1 MTSTSPQAVSGSQPS
16 KDETQ
21 DVIYASSSNL
31 DLKSQIYAPG
41 PSNRANRSPPKVR
54 HHLPE
59 QNSAQKPDGNTLVT
73 IKAHRDTAAA
83 APQAVALTAAAVPAE
98 DLVIVDG
105 VAQDQAVVKSSYLS
119 TYLTLLQQYQDKT
132 APTKFVY
139 LKRVPAHVAEYNPYI
154 LRVVSYQKANKDELY
169 TLSAEGVNQYR
180 NNVHTEFTPLDQ
192 WQREEYLVAVR
203 GVCSE
208 LTSTRLQQLT
218 EGQVQRLP
226 DFLAG
231 QQIKHEQSAKDLD
244 TFGGMVIG
252 AIAAACHAALEQL
265 ETQLLQD
272 THTPLA
278 ELSHTGTSHG
288 QKQHLLLPQQHQD
301 SAEEFK
307 FTLAAARRTELRR
320 LRNFVKMADY
330 MMCDTLQQVLAA
342 SVVDMLQAGIH
353 QPHPE
358 APGKSAATPGLVQ
371 SGFEG
376 ARTGNTQPSSQA
388 SGAAS
393 LLADGAG
400 PSRTSSLP
408 QSADPGPES
417 PPERSCIFEVEV
429 VLTATGTKLTPSI
442 SQFLRALEALV
453 SDWMGVLSGLRRL
466 WEAGEVMRL
475 ITTPGDE
482 HPPHTPLAALIDA
495 GNFRTLVAQL
505 QQSWQ
510 AAFAQADSFR
520 QSYAPFEDM
529 LQRNDSVNVSALAAA
544 YVESFNAQL
553 LPDEHALEAGAAQDQ
568 PAGEWPAQADSHSIS
583 ADAASEGADKQCLGA
598 AVTLPTFK
606 DLVDD
611 LRSQLKDINGLDDK
625 RDVGMF
631 RVDAQQLKAA
641 LLPSPTALLMQLGQ
655 LLPQAAAQLY
665 SRFVEQIHSATSIL
679 RATTSSVEDYA
690 NQSKLEE
697 HYSQVQATYELVLGY
712 DMQVPAMDMAAYR
725 TLTADME
732 ALQQAVE
739 MVEARSEDLTEAFGR
754 ELAAGADVVI
764 KEAAQMRNAAQAEMV
779 LDEISEGD
787 AVICYLSE
795 LVQRAES
802 QQAEQQRIVQHQTF
816 LNLPRMVNEELGLA
830 KAEIE
835 LRLLVWTSSSEWAE
849 ASTTW
854 AQTPFTLL
862 DVSSLEDCTAK
873 FAKSV
878 LRMERSLPS
887 NQVVT
892 KLGQAVKAMQSNL
905 PLLQALRNPALK
917 DRHWTKLAN
926 IMGTPLVTDPPLT
939 LAQLLDLKVEQ
950 HQEAVVTFS
959 VEASQEAALEDLLD
973 HINSKWNS
981 IDFTLLP
988 FKDMKDSF
996 ILGSLEDVT
1005 AALEDSMVTMFM
1017 TGIRHEVERI
1027 DRQLHLF
1034 SDTLDEWTAC
1044 QKDWMYLKTIF
1055 SASDIQRQLPHEAKA
1070 FTAVDKQFKDVM
1082 RRTKERSNA
1091 MQAATAP
1098 GLLDA
1103 FRKSNEVLE
1112 TISKSLED
1120 YLETKRMAFPRF
1132 YFLSNDELL
1141 EILAQPHLGKCF
1153 DGIRRLEFGGDDP
1166 KSPDILAMVSAE
1178 GEKVPLGKSLKARGN
1193 IETWLSQVE
1202 QSMAVCL
1209 RKLAR
1214 AGHQTYPSQAR
1225 TQWVTQQP
1233 SQLVLLISQ
1242 CLSAPSPPAALAQ
1255 YLLTCTAQLGGLTR
1269 VVRGTLPD
1277 LHRRTLSALI
1287 TIDVHARDIVDNLIR
1302 EGVQDANEFAWQMQL
1317 RYSWN
1322 EAVDD
1327 VVVRQV
1333 NSRFIY
1339 GYEYVGAQGR
1349 LVVTPMTDR
1358 CYITLT
1364 AALHHKLG
1372 ASPAGPA
1379 GTGKTETTKACA

>member
-1 MTSTSPQAVSGSQPS
+1 MTSTSPQAVAGSQPS
-16 KDETQ
+16 KDGSQ
-21 DVIYASSSNL
+21 DVIYAASSNL
-31 DLKSQIYAPG
+31 DLKSHIYAPG

-59 QNSAQKPDGNTLVT
+59 QQDSAQ
-73 IKAHRDTAAA
+73 AHRDITAA
-83 APQAVALTAAAVPAE
+83 APQAVALTAAAVSAD

-119 TYLTLLQQYQDKT
+119 TYLALLQQYQDNT

-139 LKRVPAHVAEYNPYI
+139 LKRLPAHVAEYNPYI
-154 LRVVSYQKANKDELY
+154 LRAVSYQKANKDELY

-180 NNVHTEFTPLDQ
+180 NSVHTEFTPLDQ
-192 WQREEYLVAVR
+192 WQREVSLFTVLKKLKTFQSFKLWKAFRQAVYQLNSHLTGCLTEYLVAVR
-203 GVCSE
+203 GVCSQ
-208 LTSTRLQQLT
+208 LTSIRLQQLT

-244 TFGGMVIG
+244 SFGGMVIG
-252 AIAAACHAALEQL
+252 AVASACHAALEQL

-278 ELSHTGTSHG
+278 ELSHTSTSHG
-288 QKQHLLLPQQHQD
+288 LKQHLLLPQEHQD
-301 SAEEFK
+301 NAEEFK

-358 APGKSAATPGLVQ
+358 APGKSAATPGLAQ

-376 ARTGNTQPSSQA
+376 ARTGNAQPSSQA

-393 LLADGAG
+393 LLADAAG
-400 PSRTSSLP
+400 PNNSPL
-408 QSADPGPES
+408 QSAEPGPDS
-417 PPERSCIFEVEV
+417 APKRSCIFEVEV

-495 GNFRTLVAQL
+495 GDFRTLVAQL

-529 LQRNDSVNVSALAAA
+529 LRRNDSVNVSALAAA

-553 LPDEHALEAGAAQDQ
+553 LPDEHALEAGAGQDQ
-568 PAGEWPAQADSHSIS
+568 PAGQRPAQPDSNSIS
-583 ADAASEGADKQCLGA
+583 AAAASGDADQQCLGA
-598 AVTLPTFK
+598 AATLTTFK
-606 DLVDD
+606 DLMGD

-665 SRFVEQIHSATSIL
+665 SRFVEQVHSATSIL
-679 RATTSSVEDYA
+679 RATTSSVEEY
-690 NQSKLEE
+690 SKVDE

-712 DMQVPAMDMAAYR
+712 GMQVPAMDMAAYR

-739 MVEARSEDLTEAFGR
+739 MVEARQEDQTEAFGR
-754 ELAAGADVVI
+754 DLAAGADGVI

-779 LDEISEGD
+779 LDETSEGD
-787 AVICYLSE
+787 TVISYLSD

-802 QQAEQQRIVQHQTF
+802 QQAEQQRIVHHQAF
-816 LNLPRMVNEELGLA
+816 LNLPRMVNEELALA

-849 ASTTW
+849 ASLTW

-873 FAKSV
+873 FTKSV
-878 LRMERSLPS
+878 LRMERSLPP
-887 NQVVT
+887 NQVVK
-892 KLGQAVKAMQSNL
+892 KLGQAVKAMQGSL

-926 IMGTPLVTDPPLT
+926 IMGTPLITDPPLT

-950 HQEAVVTFS
+950 QQEAVVTLS

-988 FKDMKDSF
+988 FKDMKDAF

-1005 AALEDSMVTMFM
+1005 AALEDSMVTMS
-1017 TGIRHEVERI
+1017 T
-1027 DRQLHLF
+1027 
-1034 SDTLDEWTAC
+1034 
-1044 QKDWMYLKTIF
+1044 
-1055 SASDIQRQLPHEAKA
+1055 
-1070 FTAVDKQFKDVM
+1070 
-1082 RRTKERSNA
+1082 
-1091 MQAATAP
+1091 
-1098 GLLDA
+1098 
-1103 FRKSNEVLE
+1103 
-1112 TISKSLED
+1112 
-1120 YLETKRMAFPRF
+1120 
-1132 YFLSNDELL
+1132 
-1141 EILAQPHLGKCF
+1141 ILA
-1153 DGIRRLEFGGDDP
+1153 
-1166 KSPDILAMVSAE
+1166 S
-1178 GEKVPLGKSLKARGN
+1178 
-1193 IETWLSQVE
+1193 
-1202 QSMAVCL
+1202 
-1209 RKLAR
+1209 
-1214 AGHQTYPSQAR
+1214 
-1225 TQWVTQQP
+1225 
-1233 SQLVLLISQ
+1233 
-1242 CLSAPSPPAALAQ
+1242 
-1255 YLLTCTAQLGGLTR
+1255 
-1269 VVRGTLPD
+1269 
-1277 LHRRTLSALI
+1277 
-1287 TIDVHARDIVDNLIR
+1287 
-1302 EGVQDANEFAWQMQL
+1302 
-1317 RYSWN
+1317 
-1322 EAVDD
+1322 
-1327 VVVRQV
+1327 RQV
-1333 NSRFIY
+1333 RPSLQPYSRH
-1339 GYEYVGAQGR
+1339 GACFR
-1349 LVVTPMTDR
+1349 TPWA
-1358 CYITLT
+1358 CC
-1364 AALHHKLG
+1364 H
-1372 ASPAGPA
+1372 
-1379 GTGKTETTKACA
+1379 TGCVF